1 MHHLFL
7 ELLACWNV
15 PKMGHLGESLKEF
28 LISYGATTFVCRVQD
43 LLMHLCLWYGRSSS
57 YSVPKHTGKL
67 QMATCTLITT
77 SIQNLLSSAFEK
89 PLKLKHIYIYI
100 YDNICDIYKYV
111 YTCVYIYISYT
122 YKNPPDFKQL
132 GEATKKQLFLAKQ
145 ILQSPRSSMIP
156 QLPLPTHTT
165 TQTTQWKWAGHTH
178 HTSVWPV
185 E

>member
-89 PLKLKHIYIYI
+89 PLKLKHIYIYLWQYMWHIQICI
-100 YDNICDIYKYV
+100 YMCI
-111 YTCVYIYISYT
+111 YIYIIYIQKPPWFQATWGSHKKT
-122 YKNPPDFKQL
+122 AVSGETNPP
-132 GEATKKQLFLAKQ
+132 
-145 ILQSPRSSMIP
+145 IP
-156 QLPLPTHTT
+156 
-165 TQTTQWKWAGHTH
+165 
-178 HTSVWPV
+178 
-185 E
+185 